1 VKAIQ
6 IDEFGGPEVLQYR
19 DVDDPVAGEGEVLVE
34 VARSGINFAD
44 THATR
49 NDYLAAQELPLI
61 PGAEVSG
68 RTAEGTR
75 VAAILGSGGYAEKVA
90 VPEGFLVPVPDGVDD
105 DQAAALLL
113 QGLTAMALVRRC
125 ARVEPGE
132 TLVVEAAAGGTGT
145 LAVQLGKRA
154 GAKVIG
160 LASSEEKRA
169 LVERLGAD
177 ATVDSRSEDLKAA
190 ILEAN
195 GGERVDAVLHMS
207 GGEAFDAE
215 LSALAPLGR
224 MVVFGI
230 ASREQRE
237 VSTAALLRASK
248 SVIGFWLVPL
258 VARKRELIASMI
270 GDLLGAVAAGDLEV
284 MIGNTYPLSEAAR
297 AHQDL
302 QDLEVT
308 VGDVYPLSEA
318 ARAHEDLVGRRT
330 SGKLLLDPS
339 K

>member
-6 IDEFGGPEVLQYR
+6 IDEFGGPEVLAYR
-19 DVDDPVAGEGEVLVE
+19 DVADPEPGEGEVLVE

-49 NDYLAAQELPLI
+49 NDYLAEQQLPLI
-61 PGAEVSG
+61 PGAEISG
-68 RTAEGTR
+68 RTADGRR
-75 VAAILGSGGYAEKVA
+75 VAAILSSGAYAEKAV
-90 VPEGFLVPVPDGVDD
+90 VPESFLVLVPDEVGD

-125 ARVEPGE
+125 ARIEPGE
-132 TLVVEAAAGGTGT
+132 TLLVEAAAGGTGS
-145 LAVQLGKRA
+145 LAVQIGKQA

-169 LVERLGAD
+169 MVERFGAD
-177 ATVDSRSEDLKAA
+177 ATVDSRSEDLKEA
-190 ILEAN
+190 ILAAN
-195 GGERVDAVLHMS
+195 DGERVDAVLHMS
-207 GGEAFDAE
+207 GGDAFDAE

-237 VSTAALLRASK
+237 ISTAALLRGSK
-248 SVIGFWLVPL
+248 AVIGFWLVHL
-258 VARKRELIASMI
+258 LMRRTEVAPMI
-270 GDLLGAVAAGDLEV
+270 GELLSAVAGGEL
-284 MIGNTYPLSEAAR
+284 
-297 AHQDL
+297 
-302 QDLEVT
+302 T
-308 VGDVYPLSEA
+308 VNVGEVYPMSEA
-318 ARAHEDLVGRRT
+318 ARAHEDLIARRT
-330 SGKLLLDPS
+330 TGKLLLDPS

>member
-1 VKAIQ
+1 VRAIQ
-6 IDEFGGPEVLQYR
+6 IQEFGGPEKLEVVELP
-19 DVDDPVAGEGEVLVE
+19 DPEAGEGQVVIE

-44 THATR
+44 THATQ
-49 NDYLAAQELPLI
+49 NDYLAEQQLPLV

-68 RTAEGTR
+68 RTADGRR
-75 VAAILGSGGYAEKVA
+75 VAVLLGSGGYAEKAVA
-90 VPEGFLVPVPDGVDD
+90 PEALLIPVPDAVDD
-105 DQAAALLL
+105 DRAAALLL

-125 ARVEPGE
+125 AQIEPGE
-132 TLVVEAAAGGTGT
+132 TLLVEAAAGGTGA

-177 ATVDSRSEDLKAA
+177 ATVDSRADDLAEA
-190 ILEAN
+190 IREAN
-195 GGERVDAVLHMS
+195 GGENVDAVLHMS
-207 GGEAFDAE
+207 GGAAFDAE
-215 LSALAPLGR
+215 FSLLAPFGR

-237 VSTAALLRASK
+237 VSTGALLQGSK
-248 SVIGFWLVPL
+248 SVIGFWLIHLLMRQAEVGP
-258 VARKRELIASMI
+258 MI
-270 GDLLGAVAAGDLEV
+270 GELFELAAAGELEV
-284 MIGNTYPLSEAAR
+284 N
-297 AHQDL
+297 
-302 QDLEVT
+302 
-308 VGDVYPLSEA
+308 VGEVYPLSEA
-318 ARAHEDLVGRRT
+318 ARAHEDLIARRT